1 MTTPQPAA
9 EVPPVAEVLA
19 FKQRLREEVAASG
32 FSHGELAERV
42 PVVPGTLSRA
52 LRDNYGLP
60 TWQVTEPIVRTCLRR
75 RFPDLPAPA
84 LQSRLADWKHQW
96 DNAREARD
104 QATGTPRPAAGPPA
118 TQQAAARATP
128 SAQQTAAGTAHTA
141 QQATAGATP
150 ATQQTAAGA
159 APSTQQAAAGTA
171 HTAQQAT
178 AGAASPAQ
186 QTAAGAAPSTQQAA
200 TGTAPLA
207 QQAAAGATPS
217 AQQTAAGTAPSAQQ
231 TAAGTAPPAQQTAAG
246 ATPPGQQA
254 AAGAASVQ
262 QAEAGMTAQQAAA
275 GGDVLPP
282 GGIAVGGR
290 APERPE
296 GATALRPPD
305 GVRRSRARR
314 VWWVVGV
321 AVVVVVVAVAVV
333 VFVLRSRGESG
344 CVAAGLTVDSGEC
357 TGVSDGGFD
366 GFDSAY
372 SDVVDRIRDQ
382 NRAVGDD
389 YVELAV
395 MGPLTQTAEPGQLDR
410 DQVRQ
415 MLIGAAVAQQRVN
428 TGPLVGDPRPR
439 VRLLLAN
446 QGSHQDLWRT
456 PVRELTAI
464 AADPHR
470 HLIGVVA
477 LGTSVAG
484 TRDAVQALSRA
495 GIPIIGTI
503 TTADDLD
510 YEHVPGMLRV
520 TPSTG
525 AFVSA
530 LAGFL
535 TDRPKLGPA
544 IVVWDQNAENRGD
557 IYAASLRD
565 DFHTQLARWIGDL
578 PDQGFVGKSIP
589 SDDRP
594 DMFDTVTIN
603 VCQAGAHTVLFAG
616 RITDLPPFIDS
627 LSRRACRDRPLTI
640 MTGVTALTA
649 IDRTQTQRLRQADM
663 SVVYA
668 GVTDPHTW
676 PHGEGNPPPGYRDYL
691 TAVAQAG
698 YPPDLADAYTCLTH
712 DAVLTA
718 TRAARMASPGTLL
731 PTPGDVRSQLR
742 NINGAYTI
750 PGCSGTVAFTTT
762 SNGNPVGTAIP
773 VVTIGP
779 DTTR

>member
-84 LQSRLADWKHQW
+84 LQTHLADWKHQW

-104 QATGTPRPAAGPPA
+104 QAAGTPRPAAGPPA
-118 TQQAAARATP
+118 TQQATARATP
-128 SAQQTAAGTAHTA
+128 PAQQSAAGTAPPA
-141 QQATAGATP
+141 QQATAGVTP
-150 ATQQTAAGA
+150 SA
-159 APSTQQAAAGTA
+159 
-171 HTAQQAT
+171 
-178 AGAASPAQ
+178 
-186 QTAAGAAPSTQQAA
+186 QQAA
-200 TGTAPLA
+200 TGATAPT
-207 QQAAAGATPS
+207 QQA
-217 AQQTAAGTAPSAQQ
+217 AAGTAPSAQQ
-231 TAAGTAPPAQQTAAG
+231 AAGGMAAPT
-246 ATPPGQQA
+246 QQA
-254 AAGAASVQ
+254 AAEATVSVQ
-262 QAEAGMTAQQAAA
+262 QAEVGATLPAQQAAA
-275 GGDVLPP
+275 GGGALPP

-290 APERPE
+290 APAHLDGGSAAARM
-296 GATALRPPD
+296 PD
-305 GVRRSRARR
+305 GSRRSRARR
-314 VWWVVGV
+314 GWRVAGV
-321 AVVVVVVAVAVV
+321 AVVVVVAAVAVV
-333 VFVLRSRGESG
+333 VFVLRSRDENG

-446 QGSHQDLWRT
+446 QGSHQDLWRN

-565 DFHTQLARWIGDL
+565 DFHAQLARWIGDL

-603 VCQAGAHTVLFAG
+603 VCQAGARTVLFAG

-649 IDRTQTQRLRQADM
+649 IDRTQTQRLQQADM

-676 PHGEGNPPPGYRDYL
+676 PRGEGNPPPGYRDYL

-698 YPPDLADAYTCLTH
+698 YPPDLVDAYTCLTH